1 MKDDSNFTYEFG
13 PFLVLVDERRLL
25 FDGKQI
31 QLTPKAFDTLLILI
45 QRSGQVLEKKEIMD
59 QIWPDTFVEEATLAQ
74 NIFTLRKALGEN
86 ATGVQYI
93 ETIPKRGYRFVAD
106 VKKSYRELSNQQTNT
121 TPGLSSI
128 AVLPFDSLL
137 TGSNDEYLGLG
148 MADALIIKL
157 GNIRQMVVRP
167 TRAVRKYTVSDSD
180 PIAIGK
186 ELSVDL
192 VLAGSIQR
200 LKNKIRVTVQLVRVT
215 DSTTLWSEK
224 FDETFEDILSVQDS
238 ISEQIINTLTLK
250 LTTQEQERVIE
261 NYTNDS
267 EAYLQYLKGRFY
279 WGKWTREGFEK
290 GIACFQQAINIDH
303 SFALA
308 HAAIAD
314 AYNTLSFYGYL
325 APKPAFLAVNQ
336 AALQAIQIA
345 PNSAE
350 AHTAM
355 AINNF
360 AFTWDWAMAEQ
371 EFLRAIE
378 INPGNPTIY
387 HSFASFLLAMG
398 RFSEANHNLK
408 IALKLD
414 PLSPLINTSM
424 AYPAFFSRQ
433 YDQAINELQAAID
446 LEPHF
451 SLPYK
456 ILGDS
461 YTEKGMYKDAIAAYN
476 KSIDLIGAQPI
487 LLAYTGRSF
496 ALSGKRQEAA
506 KIIRRLKTISKESY
520 VSPISFAVVY
530 SGLGEEEQ
538 AMDLLEESYSDRC
551 NNLVFINVQ
560 PAFGNLRSSSRFTDL
575 IQRMGFANSPPG
587 AD

>member
-1 MKDDSNFTYEFG
+1 MKDDSNCIYEFG
-13 PFLVLVDERRLL
+13 PFSVLLDERRLL

-31 QLTPKAFDTLLILI
+31 PLTPKAFDTLLILV
-45 QRSGQVLEKKEIMD
+45 QHSGHVLEKKEIMD

-86 ATGVQYI
+86 AMGVQYI
-93 ETIPKRGYRFVAD
+93 ETIPKRGYRFAAD
-106 VKKSYRELSNQQTNT
+106 VKKSYRESSNSQAHTP
-121 TPGLSSI
+121 PGLSSI
-128 AVLPFDSLL
+128 AILPFDSLL
-137 TGSNDEYLGLG
+137 AGSNDEYLGLG
-148 MADALIIKL
+148 MADALITKL

-167 TRAVRKYTVSDSD
+167 TRAVRKYSISDSD
-180 PIAIGK
+180 PIATGK

-192 VLAGSIQR
+192 VLTGSIQR
-200 LKNKIRVTVQLVRVT
+200 LRNKIRVTVQLVCVN
-215 DSTTLWSEK
+215 DSTTLWSEQ

-238 ISEQIINTLTLK
+238 ISEQIIKILTLK
-250 LTTQEQERVIE
+250 LTAQEKERVTK

-267 EAYLQYLKGRFY
+267 EAYLNYLKGRFY

-290 GIACFQQAINIDH
+290 GVGYFQQAVKIDPD
-303 SFALA
+303 FALA

-325 APKPAFLAVNQ
+325 APKSAFLAVNR

-350 AHTAM
+350 ARVAL

-360 AFTWDWAMAEQ
+360 AFIWDWATAER
-371 EFLRAIE
+371 EFSRAIE
-378 INPGNPTIY
+378 INPGNPMVY

-398 RFSEANHNLK
+398 RFTEAADNLK

-424 AYPAFFSRQ
+424 AYPSFFSRR
-433 YDQAINELQAAID
+433 YDQAIIELQAAID

-451 SLPYK
+451 PLPYK
-456 ILGDS
+456 VLGDS
-461 YTEKGMYKDAIAAYN
+461 YTEKGMYEDAIGAY
-476 KSIDLIGAQPI
+476 KKAIGLIGANHIQ
-487 LLAYTGRSF
+487 LAYIGRSF
-496 ALSGKRQEAA
+496 ALSGKRQEAI
-506 KIIRRLKTISKESY
+506 KIIDQLKTISNGSY
-520 VSPISFAVVY
+520 VSPTSLAVIY

-538 AMDLLEESYSDRC
+538 AMDLLEESYRDRC
-551 NNLVFINVQ
+551 NNLVFLNVQ
-560 PAFGNLRSSSRFTDL
+560 PAFDNLRSSSRFADL
-575 IQRMGFANSPPG
+575 IQRMGLVNAPLDAG
-587 AD
+587 